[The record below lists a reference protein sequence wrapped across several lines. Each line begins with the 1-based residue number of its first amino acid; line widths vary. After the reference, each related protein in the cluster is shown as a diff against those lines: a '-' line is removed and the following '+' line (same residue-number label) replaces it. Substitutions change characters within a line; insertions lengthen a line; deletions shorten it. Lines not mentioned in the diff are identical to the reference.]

1 MHAANDEINREAN
14 DEPNCVAWRGT
25 GITPAPRPP
34 RTHIQGD
41 SVSNQDSQAAT
52 FGVAPTLPSA
62 AAAAVHG
69 PIPLDDVPL
78 NAFHVK
84 IAGLTFGAHFTE
96 GFALGTIGYALASL
110 NRQMPL
116 DAFWMGMIGSSAL
129 MGIFVGSLVFGW
141 LSDRLGR
148 QKIFLLSFLI
158 ITAAAFAQFYVSSPF
173 ELCLL
178 RVLIGFGMGGDF
190 AVGHAI
196 LAEFS
201 PRKHRGTLLGSF
213 SVVWTIGYV
222 VANVLGM
229 QYADASPDAWRWLL
243 ASAGIPA
250 LIVLILRMGTPE
262 SPRWL
267 HGKGRVAEAKAIVL
281 KHFGPNVTPNDCND
295 EHAHMPGGFMR
306 LFKKDLIRRT
316 IFNCAFFV
324 CLVIPYFA
332 IYTFLPTILKAIHLD
347 NNSSTDFL
355 LNGFLVLG
363 ALIGIWLTIKLS
375 RRAFLIGSFAVT
387 CMSLI
392 ALSLLP
398 ESATLAMIVAFAIFT
413 LTMSAFS
420 NLVGVFPPEC
430 FPTEVRA
437 CGVGLAIACSRLGSA
452 VGTFLL
458 PLGILHLGFHSTMM
472 VLAVVLLIGM
482 VVSIAWAPETKHLTL
497 NEASGA

>member
-1 MHAANDEINREAN
+1 VINQDTQAGN
-14 DEPNCVAWRGT
+14 LDLAP
-25 GITPAPRPP
+25 IAPR
-34 RTHIQGD
+34 
-41 SVSNQDSQAAT
+41 AT
-52 FGVAPTLPSA
+52 NIAPA
-62 AAAAVHG
+62 HG
-69 PIPLDDVPL
+69 HIPLDDVPL
-78 NAFHVK
+78 NRFHLK

-96 GFALGTIGYALASL
+96 GYALGTIGYALASL

-129 MGIFVGSLVFGW
+129 MGIFLGSLVFGW
-141 LSDRLGR
+141 LSDKLGR

-158 ITAAAFAQFYVSSPF
+158 ITAAAFAQFYVTSPA
-173 ELCLL
+173 ELCVL

-213 SVVWTIGYV
+213 SVVWTVGYV

-229 QYADASPDAWRWLL
+229 QYANAAPDAWRWLL
-243 ASAGIPA
+243 ASAGVPA
-250 LIVLILRMGTPE
+250 LIVLLLRMGTPE

-267 HGKGRVAEAKAIVL
+267 HGKGRIAEAKAIVL
-281 KHFGPNVTPNDCND
+281 KHFGPNVTLDGAHD
-295 EHAHMPGGFMR
+295 EHTHAQGGFAR
-306 LFKKDLIRRT
+306 LFRRDLIRRT

-332 IYTFLPTILKAIHLD
+332 IYTFLPTILKAIYLND
-347 NNSSTDFL
+347 GSGADFL

-363 ALIGIWLTIKLS
+363 ALIGIWLTIQLP
-375 RRAFLIGSFAVT
+375 RRVFLIGSFAVT
-387 CMSLI
+387 CLSLV

-398 ESATLAMIVAFAIFT
+398 ESAMIAMIVAFGIFT

-458 PLGILHLGFHSTMM
+458 PLGIAQLGFHATMM
-472 VLAVVLLIGM
+472 VLAAVLLIGM

>member
-1 MHAANDEINREAN
+1 
-14 DEPNCVAWRGT
+14 
-25 GITPAPRPP
+25 
-34 RTHIQGD
+34 
-41 SVSNQDSQAAT
+41 VSNQDIQVAAL
-52 FGVAPTLPSA
+52 GLAPTLPSA
-62 AAAAVHG
+62 AAPSHG
-69 PIPLDDVPL
+69 PVSLDDVPL

-84 IAGLTFGAHFTE
+84 IAGLTFGAHLTE
-96 GFALGTIGYALASL
+96 GFALGTIGYALAAM
-110 NRQMPL
+110 NRQMPI

-129 MGIFVGSLVFGW
+129 MGIFLGSLVFGW
-141 LSDRLGR
+141 LSDRMGR

-158 ITAAAFAQFYVSSPF
+158 ITAAAFAQFYVRSPA

-222 VANVLGM
+222 MANVLGM
-229 QYADASPDAWRWLL
+229 HYADSSPDAWRWLL
-243 ASAGIPA
+243 ASAGVPA
-250 LIVLILRMGTPE
+250 VIVLLLRMGTPE

-267 HGKGRVAEAKAIVL
+267 YGKGRIAEAKAVVL
-281 KHFGPNVTPNDCND
+281 KHFGPNVTLDGGHDP
-295 EHAHMPGGFMR
+295 HAQASGGFMR
-306 LFKKDLIRRT
+306 LFRKDLIRRT

-332 IYTFLPTILKAIHLD
+332 IYTFLPTILKAIHL
-347 NNSSTDFL
+347 NNDSSADFL

-363 ALIGIWLTIKLS
+363 ALIGIWLTIKLP
-375 RRAFLIGSFAVT
+375 RRVFLIGSFAVT
-387 CMSLI
+387 CLSLI
-392 ALSLLP
+392 ALGFLP
-398 ESATLAMIVAFAIFT
+398 ESATVGMIVAFGIFT

-458 PLGILHLGFHSTMM
+458 PLGIVHLGFHITIL
-472 VLAVVLLIGM
+472 VLAAVLLVGM
-482 VVSIAWAPETKHLTL
+482 IVSIAWAPETKHLTL
-497 NEASGA
+497 NQASGV

>member
-1 MHAANDEINREAN
+1 
-14 DEPNCVAWRGT
+14 
-25 GITPAPRPP
+25 
-34 RTHIQGD
+34 
-41 SVSNQDSQAAT
+41 VSNQDIQAAT
-52 FGVAPTLPSA
+52 LGLAPTLPSA
-62 AAAAVHG
+62 VASARG
-69 PIPLDDVPL
+69 PVSLDDVPL
-78 NAFHVK
+78 NSFHVK
-84 IAGLTFGAHFTE
+84 IAGLTFGAHLTE
-96 GFALGTIGYALASL
+96 GFAIGTIGYALAAM
-110 NRQMPL
+110 NRQMPI

-129 MGIFVGSLVFGW
+129 MGIFLGSLVFGW

-158 ITAAAFAQFYVSSPF
+158 ITAAAFAQFYVRSPA

-222 VANVLGM
+222 MANVLGM
-229 QYADASPDAWRWLL
+229 HYADSSPDAWRWLL
-243 ASAGIPA
+243 ASAGVPA
-250 LIVLILRMGTPE
+250 VIVLLLRMGTPE

-267 HGKGRVAEAKAIVL
+267 HGKGRIAEAKAVVL
-281 KHFGPNVTPNDCND
+281 KHFGPNVTLDGGHD
-295 EHAHMPGGFMR
+295 VHAQTQGGFMR
-306 LFKKDLIRRT
+306 LFQKDLIRRT

-332 IYTFLPTILKAIHLD
+332 IYTFLPTILKAIHL
-347 NNSSTDFL
+347 NNDSGADFL

-363 ALIGIWLTIKLS
+363 ALIGIWLTIKLP
-375 RRAFLIGSFAVT
+375 RRVFLIGSFAVT
-387 CMSLI
+387 CVSLI
-392 ALSLLP
+392 ALGLLP
-398 ESATLAMIVAFAIFT
+398 ESATVGMIVAFAIFT

-452 VGTFLL
+452 IGTFLL
-458 PLGILHLGFHSTMM
+458 PLGILHLGFQVTIL
-472 VLAVVLLIGM
+472 VLAAVLLVGM
-482 VVSIAWAPETKHLTL
+482 IVSIAWAPETKHLTL
-497 NEASGA
+497 NEASGV

>member
-1 MHAANDEINREAN
+1 M
-14 DEPNCVAWRGT
+14 
-25 GITPAPRPP
+25 
-34 RTHIQGD
+34 
-41 SVSNQDSQAAT
+41 SNQDIQAGTLGLAPASSKSRAAT
-52 FGVAPTLPSA
+52 AGAPAPA
-62 AAAAVHG
+62 QARVG
-69 PIPLDDVPL
+69 LDDVPL

-96 GFALGTIGYALASL
+96 GYALGTIGYALASL

-116 DAFWMGMIGSSAL
+116 DAFWTGMIGSSAL

-158 ITAAAFAQFYVSSPF
+158 ITVAALAQFYVASPF
-173 ELCLL
+173 ALCAL

-213 SVVWTIGYV
+213 SVIWTIGYV

-229 QYADASPDAWRWLL
+229 HYADASPDAWRWLL
-243 ASAGIPA
+243 ASAGVPA
-250 LIVLILRMGTPE
+250 FLVLLMRIGTPE

-267 HGKGRVAEAKAIVL
+267 AGHGRIAEAKAIVL
-281 KHFGPNVTPNDCND
+281 KHFGPNVTLDGSVE
-295 EHAHMPGGFMR
+295 EHSHSGFGR
-306 LFKKDLIRRT
+306 LFKKDMIRRT
-316 IFNCAFFV
+316 VFNCAFFV

-332 IYTFLPTILKAIHLD
+332 IYTFLPGILKVIHL
-347 NNSSTDFL
+347 NEGFGADFL

-363 ALIGIWLTIKLS
+363 ALMGIWLTIKLP
-375 RRAFLIGSFAVT
+375 RRTFLIGSFAVT
-387 CMSLI
+387 CLSLV
-392 ALSLLP
+392 ALSVLP
-398 ESATLAMIVAFAIFT
+398 NSATVAMIVAFAVFT

-458 PLGILHLGFHSTMM
+458 PLGIAQLGFHATMM
-472 VLAVVLLIGM
+472 VLAAVLLIGM

-497 NEASGA
+497 NEASRS

>member
-1 MHAANDEINREAN
+1 MPIARGCANKK
-14 DEPNCVAWRGT
+14 
-25 GITPAPRPP
+25 
-34 RTHIQGD
+34 GD
-41 SVSNQDSQAAT
+41 SLSNQDLQAAT
-52 FGVAPTLPSA
+52 LGLAPSVPLAKGSA
-62 AAAAVHG
+62 PAHG
-69 PIPLDDVPL
+69 PISLDDVPL
-78 NAFHVK
+78 NRFHVK

-96 GFALGTIGYALASL
+96 GYALGTIGYALASL

-116 DAFWMGMIGSSAL
+116 DAFWTGMIGSSAL
-129 MGIFVGSLVFGW
+129 MGIFLGSLLFGW
-141 LSDRLGR
+141 LSDKMGR

-158 ITAAAFAQFYVSSPF
+158 ITVAAFAQFHVSSPL

-213 SVVWTIGYV
+213 SVIWTVGYV
-222 VANVLGM
+222 AANVLGLEF
-229 QYADASPDAWRWLL
+229 ANASPDAWRWLL
-243 ASAGIPA
+243 ASAGVPA
-250 LIVLILRMGTPE
+250 FIVLLARMGTPE

-267 HGKGRVAEAKAIVL
+267 HGKGRIAEARAVVL
-281 KHFGPNVTPNDCND
+281 KHFGPNVTIEGGHD
-295 EHAHMPGGFMR
+295 EHAQKPGGFAR
-306 LFKKDLIRRT
+306 LFHKDLIRRT

-332 IYTFLPTILKAIHLD
+332 IYTFLPTILKAIHLND
-347 NNSSTDFL
+347 GSGADFL
-355 LNGFLVLG
+355 LNGFLVVG
-363 ALIGIWLTIKLS
+363 ALLGIWLTIKLP
-375 RRAFLIGSFAVT
+375 RRVFLIGSFAVT
-387 CMSLI
+387 CLSLV

-398 ESATLAMIVAFAIFT
+398 GSALVAMIVAFGVFT

-458 PLGILHLGFHSTMM
+458 PLGIAQLGFHATMM
-472 VLAVVLLIGM
+472 VLAAVLLVGM
-482 VVSIAWAPETKHLTL
+482 VVSIAWAPETRHLTL

>member
-1 MHAANDEINREAN
+1 MSNQNIKAATL
-14 DEPNCVAWRGT
+14 GL
-25 GITPAPRPP
+25 TPAAPRASG
-34 RTHIQGD
+34 TASSG
-41 SVSNQDSQAAT
+41 SNAGTS
-52 FGVAPTLPSA
+52 SA
-62 AAAAVHG
+62 HG
-69 PIPLDDVPL
+69 LIPLDDVPL
-78 NAFHVK
+78 NAFHIK

-96 GFALGTIGYALASL
+96 GYALGTIGYALASL

-116 DAFWMGMIGSSAL
+116 DTFWTGMLGSSAL
-129 MGIFVGSLVFGW
+129 MGIFLGSLVFGW
-141 LSDRLGR
+141 LSDRMGR
-148 QKIFLLSFLI
+148 QKIFLLSFLV
-158 ITAAAFAQFYVSSPF
+158 ITAAAFAQFYVSSPL
-173 ELCLL
+173 ELCVL

-213 SVVWTIGYV
+213 SVIWTVGYV
-222 VANVLGM
+222 VANILGLE
-229 QYADASPDAWRWLL
+229 YANATPDAWRWLL
-243 ASAGIPA
+243 ASAGVPA
-250 LIVLILRMGTPE
+250 LIVLLLRMGTPE

-267 HGKGRVAEAKAIVL
+267 HGKGRIVEAKAVLL
-281 KHFGPNVTPNDCND
+281 KHFGANVTLDGGAD
-295 EHAHMPGGFMR
+295 EHVSQVRGGFAR
-306 LFKKDLIRRT
+306 LFKQDMIRRT
-316 IFNCAFFV
+316 LFNCAFFV

-332 IYTFLPTILKAIHLD
+332 IYTFLPTILKAIHLND
-347 NNSSTDFL
+347 GSGADFL

-363 ALIGIWLTIKLS
+363 ALLGIWLTIQLP
-375 RRAFLIGSFAVT
+375 RRVFLIGSFAVT
-387 CMSLI
+387 CLSLV

-398 ESATLAMIVAFAIFT
+398 ESATVAMIVAFAVFT

-458 PLGILHLGFHSTMM
+458 PLGIAQLGFHVTMM
-472 VLAVVLLIGM
+472 VLAAVLLVGM

>member
-1 MHAANDEINREAN
+1 M
-14 DEPNCVAWRGT
+14 
-25 GITPAPRPP
+25 
-34 RTHIQGD
+34 
-41 SVSNQDSQAAT
+41 SNQDIQAAT
-52 FGVAPTLPSA
+52 LGLAPSMPAASA
-62 AAAAVHG
+62 SAHG
-69 PIPLDDVPL
+69 PVSLDDVPL

-158 ITAAAFAQFYVSSPF
+158 ITAAAFAQFYVRIAAGVV
-173 ELCLL
+173 LL

-213 SVVWTIGYV
+213 SVIWTIGYV

-229 QYADASPDAWRWLL
+229 HYADSSPDAWRWLL
-243 ASAGIPA
+243 ASAGVPA
-250 LIVLILRMGTPE
+250 LIVLFLRIGTPE

-267 HGKGRVAEAKAIVL
+267 LAKAAWPRRKRSCTSTSARMSHWTAAMTSTRSRRADSRVCS
-281 KHFGPNVTPNDCND
+281 TT
-295 EHAHMPGGFMR
+295 
-306 LFKKDLIRRT
+306 DLIRRT
-316 IFNCAFFV
+316 LFNCAFFV

-332 IYTFLPTILKAIHLD
+332 IYTFLPTILKAIHL
-347 NNSSTDFL
+347 NNDSTADFL

-387 CMSLI
+387 CLSLV

-398 ESATLAMIVAFAIFT
+398 ESATLGMIAAFALFT

-452 VGTFLL
+452 IGTFLL
-458 PLGILHLGFHSTMM
+458 PLGIAHLGFHITMM
-472 VLAVVLLIGM
+472 ILAAVLLVGM
-482 VVSIAWAPETKHLTL
+482 IVSIAWAPETRHLTL

>member
-1 MHAANDEINREAN
+1 MSNHD
-14 DEPNCVAWRGT
+14 
-25 GITPAPRPP
+25 
-34 RTHIQGD
+34 IQA
-41 SVSNQDSQAAT
+41 SALELA
-52 FGVAPTLPSA
+52 PSA
-62 AAAAVHG
+62 GRIGAAMPHG
-69 PIPLDDVPL
+69 GRVSLDDAPL
-78 NAFHVK
+78 KPFHIK

-96 GFALGTIGYALASL
+96 GYTLGTIGYALGSL

-116 DAFWMGMIGSSAL
+116 DPFWMGMIGSSAL

-141 LSDRLGR
+141 LSDKLGR

-158 ITAAAFAQFYVSSPF
+158 ITLAAFAQFGVSSPAM
-173 ELCLL
+173 LCAL

-201 PRKHRGTLLGSF
+201 PRRHRGALLGSF
-213 SVVWTIGYV
+213 SVVWTVGYV
-222 VANVLGM
+222 IANVLGM
-229 QYADASPDAWRWLL
+229 QYADAAPDAWRWLL
-243 ASAGIPA
+243 ASAGVPA
-250 LIVLILRMGTPE
+250 LLVLIARIGTPE

-267 HGKGRVAEAKAIVL
+267 AEHGRIEQAKAIVL
-281 KHFGPNVTPNDCND
+281 RYFGPNVTLDPHHGH
-295 EHAHMPGGFMR
+295 EHGHEHGSSGGGFAR
-306 LFKKDLIRRT
+306 LFHRDLIRRT

-332 IYTFLPTILKAIHLD
+332 IYTFLPTILKAIHL
-347 NNSSTDFL
+347 NEGFGADFL

-363 ALIGIWLTIKLS
+363 ALLGIWLTIKLS

-387 CMSLI
+387 CVALL

-398 ESATLAMIVAFAIFT
+398 DSATLAMIAAFGIFT

-437 CGVGLAIACSRLGSA
+437 CGVGLAIAASRLGSA
-452 VGTFLL
+452 IGTFLL
-458 PLGILHLGFHSTMM
+458 PIGIASFGFHSTM
-472 VLAVVLLIGM
+472 LALAGVLLAGM
-482 VVSIAWAPETKHLTL
+482 IVSIAWAPETKHLTL
-497 NEASGA
+497 AQASCEDA

>member
-1 MHAANDEINREAN
+1 LTDQDLLARPSGLASDSPRAAARA
-14 DEPNCVAWRGT
+14 
-25 GITPAPRPP
+25 
-34 RTHIQGD
+34 
-41 SVSNQDSQAAT
+41 DSQHSHHSHHPHASGDA
-52 FGVAPTLPSA
+52 
-62 AAAAVHG
+62 
-69 PIPLDDVPL
+69 IPLDDVPL

-96 GFALGTIGYALASL
+96 GYALGTIGYALATL

-116 DAFWMGMIGSSAL
+116 DAFWQGMIGSSAL

-141 LSDRLGR
+141 LSDRMGR
-148 QKIFLLSFLI
+148 QRIFLLSFLI
-158 ITAAAFAQFYVSSPF
+158 ITLAAFSQFYVTSPAM
-173 ELCLL
+173 LCAL

-213 SVVWTIGYV
+213 SVIWTIGYV

-229 QYADASPDAWRWLL
+229 YYADASPDAWRWLL
-243 ASAGIPA
+243 ASAGVPA
-250 LIVLILRMGTPE
+250 LAVLVMRIGTPE

-267 HGKGRVAEAKAIVL
+267 HGKGRIAEAQAVVL
-281 KHFGPNVTPNDCND
+281 KYFGPNVTLDGAHD
-295 EHAHMPGGFMR
+295 DHTHASGGFAR
-306 LFKKDLIRRT
+306 LFKADLIRRT
-316 IFNCAFFV
+316 VFNCAFFV

-332 IYTFLPTILKAIHLD
+332 IYTFLPSILKAIHLD
-347 NNSSTDFL
+347 DGSGADFL

-363 ALIGIWLTIKLS
+363 ALLGIWLTIALS
-375 RRAFLIGSFAVT
+375 RRRFLIGSFALT
-387 CMSLI
+387 CVSLI
-392 ALSLLP
+392 ALSMLP
-398 ESATLAMIVAFAIFT
+398 ESAALWMIVAFAVFT

-458 PLGILHLGFHSTMM
+458 PLGIARLGFHSTMLALAA
-472 VLAVVLLIGM
+472 VLFVGM
-482 VVSIAWAPETKHLTL
+482 IVSIAWAPETKHLTL
-497 NEASGA
+497 NQASGV

>member
-1 MHAANDEINREAN
+1 M
-14 DEPNCVAWRGT
+14 
-25 GITPAPRPP
+25 
-34 RTHIQGD
+34 
-41 SVSNQDSQAAT
+41 SNQDSQAAT
-52 FGVAPTLPSA
+52 LDLAPTLPSA
-62 AAAAVHG
+62 AASAVHG

-158 ITAAAFAQFYVSSPF
+158 IAAAAFAQFYVSSPF

-281 KHFGPNVTPNDCND
+281 KHFGPNVTLNDGND

-387 CMSLI
+387 CMSLV

-458 PLGILHLGFHSTMM
+458 PLGILHLGFHATMM

>member
-1 MHAANDEINREAN
+1 M
-14 DEPNCVAWRGT
+14 
-25 GITPAPRPP
+25 
-34 RTHIQGD
+34 
-41 SVSNQDSQAAT
+41 SNQDTQATTLGLAP
-52 FGVAPTLPSA
+52 VAPRA
-62 AAAAVHG
+62 ANTAPAHG

-78 NAFHVK
+78 NAFHIK

-96 GFALGTIGYALASL
+96 GYALGTIGYALASL

-116 DAFWMGMIGSSAL
+116 DAFWTGMLGSSAL
-129 MGIFVGSLVFGW
+129 MGIFLGSLVFGW
-141 LSDRLGR
+141 LSDKMGR
-148 QKIFLLSFLI
+148 QKIFLLSFII
-158 ITAAAFAQFYVSSPF
+158 ITAAAFAQFYVKSPV
-173 ELCLL
+173 ELCAL

-213 SVVWTIGYV
+213 SVVWTVGYV
-222 VANVLGM
+222 VANVLGLE
-229 QYADASPDAWRWLL
+229 YANASPDAWRWLL
-243 ASAGIPA
+243 ASAGVPA
-250 LIVLILRMGTPE
+250 LIVLLLRMGTPE

-267 HGKGRVAEAKAIVL
+267 HGKGRIAEAKAVVL
-281 KHFGPNVTPNDCND
+281 KHFGPNVTLDGGHD
-295 EHAHMPGGFMR
+295 EHSTMPGGFAR

-332 IYTFLPTILKAIHLD
+332 VYTFLPTILKAIHLD
-347 NNSSTDFL
+347 NGSSADFL
-355 LNGFLVLG
+355 LNGFLILG
-363 ALIGIWLTIKLS
+363 ALIGIWLTIQLP
-375 RRAFLIGSFAVT
+375 RRVFLIGSFAVT
-387 CMSLI
+387 CLSLV

-398 ESATLAMIVAFAIFT
+398 SSASVAMIVAFAIFT

-458 PLGILHLGFHSTMM
+458 PLGIVQLGFHATMM

-482 VVSIAWAPETKHLTL
+482 VVSIAWAPETKNLTL

>member
-1 MHAANDEINREAN
+1 L
-14 DEPNCVAWRGT
+14 
-25 GITPAPRPP
+25 
-34 RTHIQGD
+34 
-41 SVSNQDSQAAT
+41 SNQDIPAAT
-52 FGVAPTLPSA
+52 LGLARTSPHAKSHAPA
-62 AAAAVHG
+62 HG
-69 PIPLDDVPL
+69 PISLDDVPL
-78 NAFHVK
+78 NRFHVK

-96 GFALGTIGYALASL
+96 GFALGTIGYALTSL
-110 NRQMPL
+110 NHQMPL
-116 DAFWMGMIGSSAL
+116 DTFWTGMLGSSAL
-129 MGIFVGSLVFGW
+129 MGIFLGSLVFGW
-141 LSDRLGR
+141 LSDKLGR

-158 ITAAAFAQFYVSSPF
+158 ITAAAFGQFYVNTP
-173 ELCLL
+173 LQLVML

-213 SVVWTIGYV
+213 SVIWTVGYV
-222 VANVLGM
+222 VANVLGLM
-229 QYADASPDAWRWLL
+229 YANSAPDAWRWLL
-243 ASAGIPA
+243 ASAGVPA
-250 LIVLILRMGTPE
+250 LIVLIARMGTPE

-267 HGKGRVAEAKAIVL
+267 HGKGRVEEAKAVLL
-281 KHFGPNVTPNDCND
+281 KHFGPNVTLAGGDD
-295 EHAHMPGGFMR
+295 EHSQKSGGFAR
-306 LFKKDLIRRT
+306 LFHKDMIRRT

-347 NNSSTDFL
+347 NGSGADFL

-363 ALIGIWLTIKLS
+363 ALIGIWLTIALP
-375 RRAFLIGSFAVT
+375 RRVFLIGSFAVT
-387 CMSLI
+387 CLSLV
-392 ALSLLP
+392 ALSVLP
-398 ESATLAMIVAFAIFT
+398 ESAVVGMIVAFGIFT

-458 PLGILHLGFHSTMM
+458 PLGISQLGFHATMM
-472 VLAVVLLIGM
+472 ALAAVLLVGM